1 MIGFLCRTKA
11 KNDEEYKEQI
21 KKNMKIFVLI
31 GLIGAVSIIF
41 TELAVNLM
49 KVNLS
54 SNMHSFYIGAET
66 GIIFACIILWIKSRN
81 LLHNKEKLV
90 ESRLNNS
97 DERIYEI
104 REKSFKAAAISIL
117 IILYGIA
124 FIGGLFYPELIKI
137 VLGIL
142 CIFFIT
148 YGISF
153 KVYEKKI

>member
-1 MIGFLCRTKA
+1 MNGFLCRTKA
-11 KNDEEYKEQI
+11 KNDEEYKVQI
-21 KKNMKIFVLI
+21 KKNMKLFVLI

-41 TELAVNLM
+41 TELAVNQM

-54 SNMHSFYIGAET
+54 SRMHGFYIGAET
-66 GIIFACIILWIKSRN
+66 GIILACIILWIKSRY

-97 DERIYEI
+97 DERIDEI
-104 REKSFKAAAISIL
+104 REKSFKAAAISII
-117 IILYGIA
+117 IILYGLA

-153 KVYEKKI
+153 KVYEKKM